1 MKKVFLVRVLCPF
14 VCLPACL
21 SVCLIFLFVCVS
33 LSVSVSLCV
42 YCLSVCVLLVCL
54 SLSQSVS
61 VSVSLSVCLSL
72 PTPPLS
78 KPSFLLRYRGGGKGK
93 IKLTFSLMQLPV
105 FQLPFCSGSSIP
117 PPPHTHTHLLYIYI
131 LKTLKTVAKAGSALH
146 HGATIKDK
154 QEPSLHCTSTLL
166 IVFLRRYATDFPHL
180 RLIVEEW
187 CRWAET

>member
-1 MKKVFLVRVLCPF
+1 MCV
-14 VCLPACL
+14 
-21 SVCLIFLFVCVS
+21 LFVCVCLVS
-33 LSVSVSLCV
+33 LSVSVS
-42 YCLSVCVLLVCL
+42 VCL
-54 SLSQSVS
+54 CLC
-61 VSVSLSVCLSL
+61 LSVCLSL

-117 PPPHTHTHLLYIYI
+117 PPPTHTHLLYIYI

-154 QEPSLHCTSTLL
+154 QEQSLHCTSTLL